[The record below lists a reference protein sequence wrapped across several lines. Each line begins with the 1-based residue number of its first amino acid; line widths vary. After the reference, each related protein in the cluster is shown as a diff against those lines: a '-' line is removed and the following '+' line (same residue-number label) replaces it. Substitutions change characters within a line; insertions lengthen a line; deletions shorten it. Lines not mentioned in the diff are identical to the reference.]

1 MLIYWHAIAP
11 VKGLSG
17 NEDRLWNVVSSWAL
31 NLARLNSLNTFCM
44 KYRLVLMMITSALQ
58 CEQWFTQC

>member
-17 NEDRLWNVVSSWAL
+17 NEDRLWNVVSSRTL
-31 NLARLNSLNTFCM
+31 NLDQLNSLNMFSM